1 MGAALVIQI
10 FVYSFKELSNIH
22 FLSFKRKRDKQIGLG
37 GPSDTRPKSY
47 PHTLMTYSKHL
58 LVWNVNTPKKYL
70 HKRYIH
76 FFKTGE
82 SWWKEYASKGKWII
96 ATWQAVEQLV
106 IVQNFMSCW
115 IISCLAPGWGVGPYQ
130 TQKYKE
136 QFTNFCVYV
145 TRAAKCFLYSDKIF
159 KIGLDPKNGHHC
171 DNLMDKTHHM
181 WDIFWTVQLQNV
193 HQRCATLHLPKTA
206 KMLTEMLHSISKSH
220 SIFKIYSMFTIYF

>member
-159 KIGLDPKNGHHC
+159 KIGLDPKKINIIATICWIKPTICETFSGLSSYKMC
-171 DNLMDKTHHM
+171 TSDVPLCIYPK
-181 WDIFWTVQLQNV
+181 QP
-193 HQRCATLHLPKTA
+193 RC
-206 KMLTEMLHSISKSH
+206 
-220 SIFKIYSMFTIYF
+220 

>member
-1 MGAALVIQI
+1 MIQI

-96 ATWQAVEQLV
+96 AAWHSGEIGYCTEFHVLL
-106 IVQNFMSCW
+106 NHFMSSARVGGWAVSDTKVQRAIHQLLRLCHQ
-115 IISCLAPGWGVGPYQ
+115 SCKMFSLFWQ
-130 TQKYKE
+130 NIQKYPKKSTSLR
-136 QFTNFCVYV
+136 QFV
-145 TRAAKCFLYSDKIF
+145 
-159 KIGLDPKNGHHC
+159 
-171 DNLMDKTHHM
+171 
-181 WDIFWTVQLQNV
+181 W
-193 HQRCATLHLPKTA
+193 
-206 KMLTEMLHSISKSH
+206 
-220 SIFKIYSMFTIYF
+220 